1 MERLQKVIAHAGIAS
16 RRKSE
21 ELIASG
27 RVQVNGETVVEL
39 GTKVS
44 VHDIIVVDGVP
55 LSNEAPVYILMY
67 KPKNVISTVSDDKSR
82 DTVVDLLDEEIKERV
97 YPVGRLDY
105 DTTGALLLTNDGELA
120 NRLTHPKYEVEKTYV
135 AKVSGI
141 PTNDELKQIRM
152 GVKVDNDFTA
162 SPAKVKVLSVDKP
175 KQRAIVSLT
184 IHEGKNHQVKKMLQA
199 INHPVEKLKRE
210 TYAFLQLEGL
220 QPGEWRRLKPEEV
233 KRLKKEVAL

>member
-1 MERLQKVIAHAGIAS
+1 M
-16 RRKSE
+16 
-21 ELIASG
+21 
-27 RVQVNGETVVEL
+27 
-39 GTKVS
+39 
-44 VHDIIVVDGVP
+44 
-55 LSNEAPVYILMY
+55 
-67 KPKNVISTVSDDKSR
+67 
-82 DTVVDLLDEEIKERV
+82 
-97 YPVGRLDY
+97 
-105 DTTGALLLTNDGELA
+105 
-120 NRLTHPKYEVEKTYV
+120 